1 MTLYRCVGFGVFLSG
16 QRWSFRQHFSSAA
29 ALATVENDWLTAT
42 TDLWSNVTYG
52 IETIYPTTTVFE
64 KTRSYQLAIIP
75 VTTPSGTI
83 DKVVSVAAAEDSFTL
98 AGTSA
103 NDGLPDQDALLVSL
117 RTAGIGPN
125 NRGRTNLPAPDE
137 TIVVGDVMNNT
148 PATRVST
155 AMTALRA
162 SMAAGGHT
170 QVLFND
176 TATGRDPV
184 VGTTKP
190 VTLCETD
197 RVMRTQRRRVGSKPA
212 QYV

>member
-1 MTLYRCVGFGVFLSG
+1 MALYRCVAYGVFASG
-16 QRWSFRQHFSSAA
+16 QRWSFRQNFSSAA
-29 ALATVENDWLTAT
+29 ALATVQNDWLTAT
-42 TDLWSNVTYG
+42 TDLWTNGTYG
-52 IETIYPTTTVFE
+52 IETVYPTTTVYDRAR
-64 KTRSYQLAIIP
+64 TYQLAVVTVATPTGP
-75 VTTPSGTI
+75 V
-83 DKVVSVAAAEDSFTL
+83 DKVIATSAAEDAFTL
-98 AGTSA
+98 PGTSA

-125 NRGRTNLPAPDE
+125 HRGRTNLPAPDE

-162 SMAAGGHT
+162 SMAASGHT
-170 QVLFND
+170 QVLMND
-176 TATGRDPV
+176 EVTARDPV
-184 VGTTKP
+184 VATIKP

-197 RVMRTQRRRVGSKPA
+197 RVIRTQRRRVRKKAA